1 MTGYG
6 IHGTGESTRARQSL
20 LAPLVSVL
28 AIVQVLNLSGCA
40 IKKDNFKIEEHVVMV
55 NGAGDLIDP
64 HANVGDPDS
73 NQHILFKPYPTLQT
87 PEKYF
92 GDLFSAIEKN
102 TPPGPG
108 GKKRI
113 LLYVHGGMNT
123 ARSSIERATK
133 YSQEILAGGTYPIFI
148 NWDSSLT
155 SSYLDH
161 LLSLRQGRVAE
172 DWCCGAWKELGG
184 WRHTGAQMAG
194 FAAKVVTTPPYLA
207 LDLVRGAIRLPVDIY
222 GVYAEMVSTHWRRTR
237 TQEAEQ
243 PYAWPNMD
251 CTTVYEDRKVGIT
264 PRADQLLCES
274 SKHTPDSYPIV
285 QGFDERSG
293 FEVAKQVGLTM
304 LTFPVHIASGL
315 VIDAAGTG
323 SWSAMH
329 RRTTAMFSRD
339 DDLWARGPHQK
350 STGGITLFMTEFR
363 EWLKRHGGK
372 ERWDVVLVGHSMGT
386 IIVNEMVR
394 QFGEPLEPDHH
405 HDRPLFDK
413 IVYLAAACSLR
424 DYLNTIPHYLEEYEG
439 PTMYHLVLQDN
450 AEAAEQF
457 LWSSL
462 PGSLLVWLDGFFAR
476 PDAPLD
482 LVAGR
487 YQNLLRVVHLHDK
500 PHIRSRVSL
509 KAFNFGETAKETNPQ
524 THGDFDNFPFW
535 KETFWQ
541 TGENPFAEKRL
552 PSAVRK

>member
-1 MTGYG
+1 MGR
-6 IHGTGESTRARQSL
+6 TRGSERSEKSMV
-20 LAPLVSVL
+20 APLLFVWVT
-28 AIVQVLNLSGCA
+28 AQVLSLSGCA
-40 IKKDNFKIEEHVVMV
+40 IKKENFKIEEHVVMV

-64 HANVGDPDS
+64 HANVGDPNS
-73 NQHILFKPYPTLQT
+73 NQHILFKPYPILQNS
-87 PEKYF
+87 KQYF
-92 GDLFSAIEKN
+92 DDLFASMNKK
-102 TPPGPG
+102 THPGPG

-133 YSQEILAGGTYPIFI
+133 YSNEILTSGTYPIFI

-184 WRHTGAQMAG
+184 WRNTGAKLAG

-207 LDLVRGAIRLPVDIY
+207 LDMVRGTIRLPVDIY
-222 GVYAEMVSTHWRRTR
+222 GVYAEMISTYWRKTR
-237 TQEAEQ
+237 TEEAEK
-243 PYAWPNMD
+243 PYSWPNMD
-251 CTTVYEDRKVGIT
+251 CTTTYEDRNVGIT
-264 PRADQLLCES
+264 PRADRLLCES
-274 SKHTPDSYPIV
+274 SKHTHDSYSIV
-285 QGFDERSG
+285 QGFDERSDH
-293 FEVAKQVGLTM
+293 EVAKQVGLTI
-304 LTFPVHIASGL
+304 LTFPVHVTSGL

-329 RRTTAMFSRD
+329 RRTTAMFNRD
-339 DDLWARGPHQK
+339 DDLWSRDPGQK
-350 STGGITLFMTEFR
+350 STGGIALFMTALR
-363 EWLKRHGGK
+363 DWLKHNGGK
-372 ERWDVVLVGHSMGT
+372 EKWEVVLVGHSMGT
-386 IIVNEMVR
+386 IVVNQMIR
-394 QFGEPLEPDHH
+394 QFGEPLESDHRH
-405 HDRPLFDK
+405 HMPLFDK
-413 IVYLAAACSLR
+413 IVYMAAACSLR

-439 PTMYHLVLQDN
+439 PIMYHLVLQDN

-462 PGSLLVWLDGFFAR
+462 PGSLLVWIDGFFAR

-487 YQNLLRVVHLHDK
+487 YQNLLRVVHLHDN
-500 PHIRSRVSL
+500 PRIRSRVSL
-509 KAFNFGETAKETNPQ
+509 KAFNFGERTEETSPQ

-535 KETFWQ
+535 NETFWQ
-541 TGENPFAEKRL
+541 TGEKPFTEKRL
-552 PSAVRK
+552 SRELSN